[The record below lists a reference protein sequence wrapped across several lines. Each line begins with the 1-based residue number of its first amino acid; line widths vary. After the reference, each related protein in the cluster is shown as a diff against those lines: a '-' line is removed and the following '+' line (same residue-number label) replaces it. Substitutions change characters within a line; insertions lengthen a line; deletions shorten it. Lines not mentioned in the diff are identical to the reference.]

1 MVSLKYPPML
11 YSLIKERYYENII
24 IFNLN
29 LLMFCSILNIERRRS
44 RLRFINFL
52 GKGKKH
58 SSPISMSESSVE
70 DDNPMADA
78 FLTNRYDWF
87 CDQCEANLN
96 VQPGFYAGGYWVCTE
111 CGTCNDCTIA
121 NTYPRFSARL
131 NPDDPY
137 YLANA
142 DDAMEE
148 QDDDDWY

>member
-1 MVSLKYPPML
+1 MKFMD
-11 YSLIKERYYENII
+11 
-24 IFNLN
+24 
-29 LLMFCSILNIERRRS
+29 
-44 RLRFINFL
+44 FL

-58 SSPISMSESSVE
+58 STPINTPANSAE

-78 FLTNRYDWF
+78 FLTDRYDWF